1 MEWEAERP
9 AGTSGAPMTDMDD
22 GQQYIAMTV
31 GDRDYGAERVTFA
44 LRDENGIMRH
54 ISLTAALV
62 LCVWVAMAGQV
73 AAQASAVQPVTRM
86 YSDAQGETHLETVM
100 MDVGRSNGFSATDTV
115 YFSRFAADMNVDW
128 HPGPR
133 RQFLI
138 TLSGSGY
145 EVETSDGAVAQL
157 LPGSVLLVEDTNP
170 AHRGHQTRSLG
181 GETLVMF
188 VPID

>member
-1 MEWEAERP
+1 
-9 AGTSGAPMTDMDD
+9 
-22 GQQYIAMTV
+22 
-31 GDRDYGAERVTFA
+31 
-44 LRDENGIMRH
+44 MRY

-62 LCVWVAMAGQV
+62 LCLCVASAGQAMAQ
-73 AAQASAVQPVTRM
+73 AAAGQPVTRM

-100 MDVGRSNGFSATDTV
+100 MDVGRANGFSATDTV
-115 YFSRFAADMNVDW
+115 YFSRFAADMNADW

-145 EVETSDGAVAQL
+145 EVQTSDGAVAQL